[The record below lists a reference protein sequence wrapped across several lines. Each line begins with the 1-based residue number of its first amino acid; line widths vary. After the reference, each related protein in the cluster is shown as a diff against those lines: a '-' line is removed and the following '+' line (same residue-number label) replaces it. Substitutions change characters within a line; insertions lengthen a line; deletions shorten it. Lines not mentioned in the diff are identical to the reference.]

1 MRRVHRFLLALT
13 ATLALLATTIVGA
26 VLPAAVAH
34 DHDGDHD
41 EYEVLFFHLTT
52 GFRHDSIPAAIQA
65 VEELGAE
72 HGFSV
77 TETQDPT
84 VFSDENL
91 DNYAAVVFFTDGENT
106 LNASQRT
113 AFERYIHRG
122 GGFVGL
128 HSTSN
133 MDKTDWPWWS
143 DLMGHAFFANHPP
156 IQSATMH
163 VEDGDHPATAHLG
176 ETWEWP
182 DDEWYNF
189 TANPRDAGAHVLLT
203 VDESTYNGGQMGD
216 DHPIAWCNEFDGG
229 RTFYTAI
236 GHSSSHYQDADMRQH
251 ILGGIEWAAGVVD
264 GDCGEPREG
273 IPTEAAFEKVALD
286 DNTANPMKMDI
297 APDGRVFYTELAGTL
312 KVWHPDTQ
320 GIGVAGQLDVYRD
333 HENGLMGIALDPDF
347 EENNH
352 IYLFYSDPD
361 SMEVDNT
368 AGGLQRI
375 SRFELDPVGETLIMD
390 SEVAILEFP
399 HQRQECCHSSG
410 DLKFDSEGNLY
421 LSTGDDTNPFGSQN
435 FAPIDYRDGRAPW
448 DAGRS
453 SGNTNDL
460 RGKIIRI
467 TPLDDPGDEP
477 GLGSTYTVPDDNLF
491 TEANDAY
498 HHLFPNGEYDAD
510 LARPEIYV
518 MGLRNPFGIGIDSA
532 TDELWIGDVGPDSNP
547 SGGSDPNRGPRG
559 YDSWTKVTEAGNY
572 GWPFCYIAQEPYRQ
586 WTFPSGPA
594 GDFYDCENG
603 AVNDSPRNT
612 GLEQLPPATPRT
624 LWYPYCPYTAP
635 PAFPEIPSG
644 NVSGGQNYGCGRAAF
659 MGDVYHFDAGLE
671 AEGKFPEY
679 YDGKPFVIEWER
691 DIIASITM
699 DDGEYVP
706 GSFEEF
712 MFGYRMDDGLRF
724 RKPHDLQFGPDGN
737 MYLIEWGDSFN
748 FGGGGVNP
756 DSGLYRISYVK
767 GGRTPV
773 ASASATPDNGQPPL
787 EVSFSSEGSFDPDGE
802 DITYQWN
809 FGDGTTSDD
818 PNPTY
823 TYTEPGVYPVQLVV
837 TDTTDRSSSSSLT
850 ITVGNTRPEVTI
862 EFPHHGQIFEWGDE
876 IPYEVTVVD
885 AEEGSTD
892 DGGISCDEVTVQR
905 GLWHST
911 GESAHVHPGPTQT
924 GCEGV
929 IQTQAD
935 ADHGEDADIA
945 TVITASYTDT
955 GDHPDAQPLTGGVT
969 HLLQPKRKQAQ
980 FFDDA
985 SDGVSVSAANDSQ
998 TGGTSAIAGQNGDWA
1013 SYEPYNLDGID
1024 QLTLRASALSDTT
1037 VEVRRDAP
1045 DGELLGTADID
1056 GTVSVDRV
1064 DGPDGFGSAVRLN
1077 SSGPL
1082 EYVEMPEGIV
1092 SDVDDFTISAWVDW
1106 NGSQTWTRI
1115 FDFGSGTGTYMF
1127 LTPSAGGTGNMRY
1140 GITTSG
1146 GGAAENQI
1154 NAQQPLP
1161 TDGWQHVAVTQSG
1174 TTGTLY
1180 LNGEPVGTN
1189 TNMTL
1194 SPSDLGATEQ
1204 NWIGESQW
1212 AADPLL
1218 NGAVDDFNIFD
1229 HALSQEEI
1237 QSLMAAPGGGDV
1249 GGGNVAW
1256 YQFDEDGGTT
1266 ALDSSAQENHA
1277 TIAVSDT
1284 IASWANVTFD
1294 LAETSGTFPLHLVF
1308 PEGQA
1313 RVNWM
1318 EFGDPPD
1325 DPGDPDDP
1333 EMPICEDETV
1343 VDRDDFEGDGLD
1355 ENRWTVVEPDAE
1367 NLSVED
1373 GQLNIQT
1380 VLGRDFFAGDGTLP
1394 NVVVQD
1400 LPDGAWTA
1408 TTSMNWTPAQN
1419 YQNAGLV
1426 VWVDEEH
1433 YVKAGMVHNNGRA
1446 FELIKEVSGSPS
1458 FEGNVNVGGDFPSE
1472 FQLRYVYDGDTLE
1485 AQFSADGDSWT
1496 SIGTT
1501 DLGGLDDP
1509 SVGVYATNS
1518 TSADATEPPV
1528 ASYNWFSLEFA
1539 GDAAE
1544 RSVSDDFSGSEL
1556 DGCRWD
1562 RVVRY
1567 DTDLLDVS
1575 DGALHITT
1583 TDQDIFGGNNT
1594 DLPNLVLQEAPE
1606 GDWSVETKMHAPLE
1620 RNWQNAGLL
1629 VYDDD
1634 DNYLKAGFVATNQ
1647 PGEPRAVSA
1656 EVVAEVGAAAE
1667 VTNDAAPDDVD
1678 DWWLRLTKQGDTYTF
1693 EWRPDS
1699 TAEWTTFPS
1708 SPSISLEDPAF
1719 GVYATGSSSQQDDQE
1734 ITVSWQCFAL
1744 AGEDEDVCP
1753 ESDDPGDPPEVSAAL
1768 DPDEPDGDA
1777 GWYVSPVTVTLTADD
1792 GADVEYRLGGDEW
1805 LEYDEPVTVDEDG
1818 EHTVE
1823 YRASNESGTSDVGSV
1838 SVSLDQAPPETSA
1851 TLDGDED
1858 GDGYVGP
1865 VTVTLAAEDATS
1877 GVGETHYR
1885 MAGDDEPVE
1894 YDEPFVVMGEGEQ
1907 TVEFR
1912 SVDVAGNVEEWQ
1924 QVTFDVAPLECPE
1937 PDDRETVVVGGV
1949 DSGVVNR
1956 DVGNGCTINDLIVD
1970 REEWPNQGAFV
1981 RHVREVTGQLVDDG
1995 VITAREGRDI
2005 NRAAAQNAGRG
2016 SRGSV

>member
-1 MRRVHRFLLALT
+1 MSDPQSTPLVQPIVAGILAAIVGFASSFAIVLQGFISVGATPDEAASGLFALT
-13 ATLALLATTIVGA
+13 LAVGLLGIALSLKTRIPIAIAWSTPGAALLISTGA
-26 VLPAAVAH
+26 VEGGFPAAVGAFIVAGGLIVVAGLWRPFGRAVSSIPMPLASAMLAGILLGTTVPSAVGH
-34 DHDGDHD
+34 EHEHEHD

-52 GFRHDSIPAAIQA
+52 GFRHDSIPAAIEA

-84 VFSDENL
+84 VFNDENL
-91 DNYAAVVFFTDGENT
+91 QNYAAIVFFTDGENT
-106 LNASQRT
+106 LNAAQRT

-128 HSTSN
+128 HSSSN
-133 MDKTDWPWWS
+133 MDKTNWPWWS
-143 DLMGHAFFANHPP
+143 DLLGHAFFDNHPP
-156 IQSATMH
+156 LQNGTMH

-176 ETWEWP
+176 ETWEWF

-251 ILGGIEWAAGVVD
+251 ILGGIEWAAGVVE

-297 APDGRVFYTELAGTL
+297 APDGRVFYIELAGAL
-312 KVWHPDTQ
+312 KIWHPDTQ
-320 GIGVAGQLDVYRD
+320 AISVAGQLDVFRD
-333 HENGLMGIALDPDF
+333 HENGLMGIVLDPDF
-347 EENNH
+347 EDNNQ

-375 SRFELDPVGETLIMD
+375 SRFELDPVGENLIMD

-399 HQRQECCHSSG
+399 HQRAECCHSSG

-421 LSTGDDTNPFGSQN
+421 LSTGDDTNPFGNSAN
-435 FAPIDYRDGRAPW
+435 YAPIDYRDGRAPF

-460 RGKIIRI
+460 RGKILRI
-467 TPLDDPGDEP
+467 TPLEDPGDEP

-498 HHLFPNGEYDAD
+498 HHLFPNGEFDAD

-518 MGLRNPFGIGIDSA
+518 MGLRNPFVIGIDSA
-532 TDELWIGDVGPDSNP
+532 TDDLWFGDVGPDSNP
-547 SGGSDPNRGPRG
+547 PGGFDPNRGPRG

-572 GWPFCYIAQEPYRQ
+572 GWPFCYIAQESYRQ
-586 WTFPSGPA
+586 WQFPSGPA
-594 GDFYDCENG
+594 GEFYDCENG

-612 GLEQLPPATPRT
+612 GLEQLPPATQRT
-624 LWYPYCPYTAP
+624 LWYAYCNPEVAP
-635 PAFPEIPSG
+635 QPFPEIPGG
-644 NVSGGQNYGCGRAAF
+644 NVPGGQNYGCGRAAF
-659 MGDVYHFDAGLE
+659 MGDVYHYDADLD

-679 YDGKPFVIEWER
+679 YDGKPFLLEWER

-699 DDGEYVP
+699 DDDGEYVP

-712 MFGYRMDDGLRF
+712 MFGFRMDNGLRF
-724 RKPHDLQFGPDGN
+724 RKPHDLKFGPDGN

-748 FGGGGVNP
+748 FAGGGVNP

-787 EVSFSSEGSFDPDGE
+787 DVSFSSEGSFDPDGE
-802 DITYQWN
+802 DITYEWN
-809 FGDGTTSDD
+809 FGDGTTSQEA
-818 PNPTY
+818 NPSH
-823 TYTEPGVYPVQLVV
+823 TYTEAGVYPVQLVV

-862 EFPHHGQIFEWGDE
+862 EFPHHGQVFEWGDE
-876 IPYEVTVVD
+876 VPYKVTVVD
-885 AEEGSTD
+885 AEDGSTE
-892 DGGISCDEVTVQR
+892 DGTINCDEVSVQR

-911 GESAHVHPGPTQT
+911 GGSAHVHPGPTQF

-945 TVITASYTDT
+945 TVITASYTDQ
-955 GDHPDAQPLTGGVT
+955 GGHPDAQPLTGGVT

-1024 QLTLRASALSDTT
+1024 QLTLRASALTDTM

-1045 DGELLGTADID
+1045 DGELLGTAEID
-1056 GTVSVDRV
+1056 STVTIDRV
-1064 DGPDGFGSAVRLN
+1064 DGPDGFGSAVQLN

-1082 EYVEMPEGIV
+1082 ESVELPEGIV
-1092 SDVDDFTISAWVDW
+1092 SNVDDFTISAWVDW
-1106 NGSQTWTRI
+1106 DGGQTWARI

-1127 LTPSAGGTGNMRY
+1127 LTPSAGGTNTLRY
-1140 GITTSG
+1140 AITTSSG
-1146 GGAAENQI
+1146 GGEQQI
-1154 NAQQPLP
+1154 NAPGALP
-1161 TDGWQHVAVTQSG
+1161 TNGWQHVAVTLSG

-1212 AADPLL
+1212 PDPLV
-1218 NGAVDDFNIFD
+1218 NAEVDDFNIFD
-1229 HALSQEEI
+1229 HALSQEQI
-1237 QSLMAAPGGGDV
+1237 QALMAAPGGGDV

-1266 ALDSSAQENHA
+1266 ALDSSGQENHA

-1284 IASWANVTFD
+1284 FASWGNVTLD

-1308 PEGQA
+1308 PEDQA

-1318 EFGDPPD
+1318 EFGDPPSE
-1325 DPGDPDDP
+1325 PEEPELECVDPD
-1333 EMPICEDETV
+1333 V
-1343 VDRDDFEGDGLD
+1343 
-1355 ENRWTVVEPDAE
+1355 
-1367 NLSVED
+1367 
-1373 GQLNIQT
+1373 
-1380 VLGRDFFAGDGTLP
+1380 
-1394 NVVVQD
+1394 
-1400 LPDGAWTA
+1400 
-1408 TTSMNWTPAQN
+1408 
-1419 YQNAGLV
+1419 
-1426 VWVDEEH
+1426 
-1433 YVKAGMVHNNGRA
+1433 
-1446 FELIKEVSGSPS
+1446 
-1458 FEGNVNVGGDFPSE
+1458 
-1472 FQLRYVYDGDTLE
+1472 
-1485 AQFSADGDSWT
+1485 
-1496 SIGTT
+1496 
-1501 DLGGLDDP
+1501 
-1509 SVGVYATNS
+1509 
-1518 TSADATEPPV
+1518 
-1528 ASYNWFSLEFA
+1528 
-1539 GDAAE
+1539 E
-1544 RSVSDDFSGSEL
+1544 RSVSDDFDGDQL

-1567 DTDLLDVS
+1567 DPDLLEVS
-1575 DGALHITT
+1575 DGALRVTT
-1583 TDQDIFGGNNT
+1583 TAGDIFGAGNT
-1594 DLPNLVLQEAPE
+1594 DMPNIVVQTVPD
-1606 GDWSVETKMHAPLE
+1606 GDWSIETKMHAPLE
-1620 RNWQNAGLL
+1620 RNFQNAGLI
-1629 VYDDD
+1629 VYEDD
-1634 DNYLKAGFVATNQ
+1634 DNYLKAGFVATSQ
-1647 PGEPRAVSA
+1647 PGAARVVSA
-1656 EVVAEVGAAAE
+1656 EVVTEVGGAGV
-1667 VTNDAAPDDVD
+1667 VTNDAAPNDVD
-1678 DWWLRLTKQGDTYTF
+1678 DWWLRLTKEGDTYTF
-1693 EWRPDS
+1693 EWRPDG
-1699 TAEWTTFPS
+1699 TDEWTAFSEPS
-1708 SPSISLEDPAF
+1708 SLSLSNPAF
-1719 GVYATGSSSQQDDQE
+1719 GVYATGSGSQGPGQE
-1734 ITVSWQCFAL
+1734 ITVSWESFTL
-1744 AGEDEDVCP
+1744 VGED
-1753 ESDDPGDPPEVSAAL
+1753 
-1768 DPDEPDGDA
+1768 
-1777 GWYVSPVTVTLTADD
+1777 VSP
-1792 GADVEYRLGGDEW
+1792 G
-1805 LEYDEPVTVDEDG
+1805 
-1818 EHTVE
+1818 
-1823 YRASNESGTSDVGSV
+1823 
-1838 SVSLDQAPPETSA
+1838 
-1851 TLDGDED
+1851 
-1858 GDGYVGP
+1858 
-1865 VTVTLAAEDATS
+1865 
-1877 GVGETHYR
+1877 
-1885 MAGDDEPVE
+1885 
-1894 YDEPFVVMGEGEQ
+1894 
-1907 TVEFR
+1907 
-1912 SVDVAGNVEEWQ
+1912 
-1924 QVTFDVAPLECPE
+1924 ECPS
-1937 PDDRETVVVGGV
+1937 PDSRETVVVGDV
-1949 DSGVVNR
+1949 DSGVANR
-1956 DVGNGCTINDLIVD
+1956 DVGTGCTINDLILD
-1970 REEWPNQGAFV
+1970 GDEWANHGAFV
-1981 RHVREVTGQLVDDG
+1981 RHVRDVTRALVDDG
-1995 VITAREGRDI
+1995 VITAREARDI
-2005 NRAAAQNAGRG
+2005 NQAASRSSVARG
-2016 SRGSV
+2016 